1 MQRAQ
6 PPIGNLLTIPKTAL
20 KFRLNN
26 WGNNMRSKN
35 AGFTLIELMVVVA
48 IIAIIA
54 VLALPSYR
62 DYVLRSNRAAAQA
75 QMLDISNREQ
85 QYLLAN
91 RDYTNS
97 LTTLNYT
104 LPTDVDNNYNAAI
117 SLDCDANG
125 TTDTSE
131 GKPPCFIIT
140 FTATGDQ
147 AKDGTLVLSSTGTK
161 TRAGDAS
168 KWDR

>member
-1 MQRAQ
+1 MR
-6 PPIGNLLTIPKTAL
+6 
-20 KFRLNN
+20 NN
-26 WGNNMRSKN
+26 NT
-35 AGFTLIELMVVVA
+35 GFTLIELMIVVA
-48 IIAIIA
+48 VIAIITT
-54 VLALPSYR
+54 LAFPSYR
-62 DYVLRSNRAAAQA
+62 DYVRRSNRAAAQS

-104 LPTDVDNNYNAAI
+104 LPTEVSQYYSAAI

-125 TTDTSE
+125 TADASE

-140 FTATGDQ
+140 LTPTGDQ
-147 AKDGTLVLSSTGTK
+147 VKDGTLVLSSTGNK